1 MAELKVVVHGA
12 LGKMGQEVLNA
23 VNGSDGLVAVGGAD
37 FAASERTVTIPNSNS
52 NVPLTNY

>member
-23 VNGSDGLVAVGGAD
+23 VNGSDGLVAVGAQILQHPK
-37 FAASERTVTIPNSNS
+37 AP
-52 NVPLTNY
+52 